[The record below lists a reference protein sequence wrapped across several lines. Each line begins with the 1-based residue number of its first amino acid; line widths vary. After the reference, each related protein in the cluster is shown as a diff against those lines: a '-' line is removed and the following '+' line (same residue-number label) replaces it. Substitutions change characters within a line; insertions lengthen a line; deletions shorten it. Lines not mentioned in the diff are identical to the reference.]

1 MAEQGSLLT
10 ASQDLD
16 WKSPLSIKL
25 ATRAKQVLQVLDKR
39 WLSLVGQ
46 SWYSKSPVLGLHL

>member
-1 MAEQGSLLT
+1 MGEISRMAEQGSLLT

-16 WKSPLSIKL
+16 RKSSLSIKL

-39 WLSLVGQ
+39 
-46 SWYSKSPVLGLHL
+46 